1 MFFNLISKYI
11 LGSMVMSQA
20 VVLWLGSQLPVIDA
34 AMKVFIK

>member
-1 MFFNLISKYI
+1 
-11 LGSMVMSQA
+11 MVMSQA